1 MLSDKIA
8 KSFPHLKLHLAQ
20 AEIKTTPEKFV
31 KQNLKL
37 SFYLS
42 FALVFIGF
50 LFLYKIQPKLIVL
63 LILLFPVVY
72 FMSFIYFM
80 NTPAAKAKKA
90 VREIDKEIVFAGRFL
105 LVELSAG
112 VPLFNAMDNVS
123 RSYPLIGKYFKEII
137 DRAEVGKP
145 IDEAIT
151 EVMELTPSDNFRK
164 LLWQIMNSLRTGA
177 DVSVA
182 LNSILEQI
190 AREQLIKMKEYGKK
204 LNPMVMFYLMIAVI
218 VPSLGVTMLSL
229 LSSFIG
235 LSIGF
240 ETLIG
245 IAIGTSLVQ
254 IIFLVSI
261 KQSRPG
267 VSV

>member
-42 FALVFIGF
+42 FALVFTGF
-50 LFLYKIQPKLIVL
+50 LFLYKIKPELIVL

-72 FMSFIYFM
+72 FMSFIYLM

-123 RSYPLIGKYFKEII
+123 RSYPLIGRYFKEII

-177 DVSVA
+177 DVSAA

-240 ETLIG
+240 GTLLG

-267 VSV
+267 VSI

>member
-20 AEIKTTPEKFV
+20 AEIKTTPENFV
-31 KQNLKL
+31 GQNLKL

-42 FALVFIGF
+42 FALVFTGF
-50 LFLYKIQPKLIVL
+50 LFLYKIKPELAF
-63 LILLFPVVY
+63 ILFIAFPIAY
-72 FMSFIYFM
+72 FISFMYLM
-80 NTPAAKAKKA
+80 NIPTAKAKQA
-90 VREIDKEIVFAGRFL
+90 VKEIDREIVFAGRFL

-112 VPLFNAMDNVS
+112 VPLFNAMNNVS
-123 RSYPLIGKYFKEII
+123 KSYPFIGKYFRGII
-137 DRAEVGKP
+137 NRAEVGKP
-145 IDEAIT
+145 IDEAIA

-164 LLWQIMNSLRTGA
+164 LLWQITNSLRTGA
-177 DVSVA
+177 DVSTA
-182 LNSILEQI
+182 INSILSQI
-190 AREQLIKMKEYGKK
+190 AHEQLIQMKEYGKK
-204 LNPMVMFYLMIAVI
+204 LNPIVMFYLMIAVI

-235 LSIGF
+235 LNISFG
-240 ETLIG
+240 TLLG
-245 IAIGTSLVQ
+245 IAIGTSLIQ
-254 IIFLVSI
+254 LFFLVTI

>member
-8 KSFPHLKLHLAQ
+8 QSFPLLKLHLAQ

-42 FALVFIGF
+42 FALDFIGF
-50 LFLYKIQPKLIVL
+50 LFLYKIKPELVFI
-63 LILLFPVVY
+63 LILAF
-72 FMSFIYFM
+72 
-80 NTPAAKAKKA
+80 PAAYFISFMYLMNLPTAKARQA

-112 VPLFNAMDNVS
+112 VPLFDAMDNVS
-123 RSYPLIGKYFKEII
+123 KSYPFIGKYFRDII
-137 DRAEVGKP
+137 NRAEVGKP

-164 LLWQIMNSLRTGA
+164 LLWQVMNSLRTGA
-177 DVSVA
+177 DVSTA
-182 LNSILEQI
+182 LNSILSQI
-190 AREQLIKMKEYGKK
+190 AREQLIQMKEYGKK
-204 LNPMVMFYLMIAVI
+204 LNPIVMFYLMIAVI

-235 LSIGF
+235 LSVSFG
-240 ETLIG
+240 TLLG
-245 IAIGTSLVQ
+245 IAIGTSLIQ
-254 IIFLVSI
+254 IFFLVSI

>member
-1 MLSDKIA
+1 MLSDKLA

-42 FALVFIGF
+42 FALVFISF
-50 LFLYKIQPKLIVL
+50 LFLYKIKPGLTPLLL
-63 LILLFPVVY
+63 LIFPAIY
-72 FMSFIYFM
+72 FMSFIYLM
-80 NTPAAKAKKA
+80 NIPTAKARQA
-90 VREIDKEIVFAGRFL
+90 VREIDREIVFAGRFL

-112 VPLFNAMDNVS
+112 VPLFNAMNNVS
-123 RSYPLIGKYFKEII
+123 KSYPIIGKYFREVI

-177 DVSVA
+177 DVSTA
-182 LNSILEQI
+182 LNSILDQI
-190 AREQLIKMKEYGKK
+190 AREQLIQMKEYGKK

-235 LSIGF
+235 LSVGF
-240 ETLIG
+240 GTLLG

-254 IIFLVSI
+254 IFFLVSI

-267 VSV
+267 VSI